1 MDLDKL
7 LSDVD
12 LDEMLRLYDEAAEE
26 LMQVAISDGHFTDRD
41 PSEIIWPVGSDLDA
55 LVRRAE
61 LIGTIHEGI
70 PRSATSACKRHT
82 TTTSTSAPPTT
93 KRTAST

>member
-26 LMQVAISDGHFTDRD
+26 LMQVAISDGHLPTAIQAKSSGR
-41 PSEIIWPVGSDLDA
+41 WA
-55 LVRRAE
+55 
-61 LIGTIHEGI
+61 
-70 PRSATSACKRHT
+70 ATSTRSCA
-82 TTTSTSAPPTT
+82 APN
-93 KRTAST
+93 